1 MENKDDCFIAGKTIM
16 TIISGSIDILL
27 ERSNLNSRDSLDSVS
42 PGLSA
47 SEKWVP
53 MNRVGTGG
61 PVG

>member
-1 MENKDDCFIAGKTIM
+1 LELMENKDDCFIAGKTIM

-47 SEKWVP
+47 SEK
-53 MNRVGTGG
+53 
-61 PVG
+61 